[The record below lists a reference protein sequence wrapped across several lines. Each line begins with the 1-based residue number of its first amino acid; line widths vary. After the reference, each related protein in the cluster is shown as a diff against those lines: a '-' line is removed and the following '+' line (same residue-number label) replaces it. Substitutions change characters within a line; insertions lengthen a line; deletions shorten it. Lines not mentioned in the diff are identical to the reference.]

1 MMALTVADIPDDVHR
16 RVVLLLPVGV
26 VLPTEL
32 HRFLVR
38 AIGGQL
44 GIAANDRYSIEVVG
58 VEEVEDDVFVL
69 LAADLD
75 LLGVAVQ
82 ALCVVVHLRA
92 SLIADWFGADLQ
104 ERVHNG
110 GEEELQS

>member
-1 MMALTVADIPDDVHR
+1 MADVPDDVHR

-26 VLPTEL
+26 VLATEL
-32 HRFLVR
+32 HRLLVR

-44 GIAANDRYSIEVVG
+44 CITADDRYSIQVVG
-58 VEEVEDDVFVL
+58 VEEVEDDVLIL

-82 ALCVVVHLRA
+82 ALRVVVHLGA
-92 SLIADWFGADLQ
+92 GLIADWFGAYFQ
-104 ERVHNG
+104 ERVDDG
-110 GEEELQS
+110 GEEEL

>member
-1 MMALTVADIPDDVHR
+1 MANISDDVHR

-32 HRFLVR
+32 NGLLVG
-38 AIGGQL
+38 AIRGQL
-44 GIAANDRYSIEVVG
+44 CITADDRYSIEVMG

-75 LLGVAVQ
+75 LLGVAIE
-82 ALCVVVHLRA
+82 ALRVVVHLGA
-92 SLIADWFGADLQ
+92 GLIADWFGAYFQ
-104 ERVHNG
+104 EGVDDG